1 LKINDWQVAK
11 KKSHDPLLS
20 SGGAIAPHQLFF
32 GILLFEMQYP
42 PYYKRK
48 AGPKKVPKKEILPS
62 KEISPWVRIQSFS
75 CQPAHPCL

>member
-1 LKINDWQVAK
+1 LAGGK

-32 GILLFEMQYP
+32 GILLSEMHDL
-42 PYYKRK
+42 PYYKRE

-62 KEISPWVRIQSFS
+62 KEISPLGPNREFFLPT
-75 CQPAHPCL
+75 CTPLCL